1 MVPRMVHR
9 MPTAVRRAAAV
20 LLAALIAFAAPAAGQ
35 TRSITLIRDAETEAL
50 LRAVNAPLFA
60 AAGLDRG
67 LVRTFIIADRSIN
80 AFVTTGNRLAVH
92 TGLITSIESVN
103 ELAGVL
109 AHEVGHISGGHLAR
123 LPEELRYAMIRS
135 VAAMLVGAAAAAA
148 TGQGGAAAAIGMGG
162 QSIAMRELFAFTRTQ
177 ENAADQAAVTFLA
190 RAGWSPAGLLRLM
203 ERLQAQEALLTEKQ
217 DPYLRTHPLT
227 RDRIEFLRERL
238 AESRH
243 AQTPMPPELEEAF
256 RMVRAKL
263 VGFLEPASV
272 PRLYPPS
279 DQSAPARYARAILAF
294 RQGRT
299 DEAVAGLDGLIA
311 ERPASPWLH
320 ELKGQVL
327 FESGR
332 VRESIEPYRRAARLA
347 PGEGLIRAAFG
358 RALLESGDAALLP
371 SAIEE
376 LETATR
382 LDPRSGFTWRTL
394 GIAYARAG
402 DQGRSA
408 LAFAEEAALS
418 GDLRTQREMAARAER
433 ALPPGPARLRAQD
446 LLRAA
451 EVMREERRR

>member
-1 MVPRMVHR
+1 MML
-9 MPTAVRRAAAV
+9 AVSTRARFVAAV
-20 LLAALIAFAAPAAGQ
+20 LFAFTLAFIPQAQAQNRP
-35 TRSITLIRDAETEAL
+35 ITLIRDAETEAL
-50 LRAVNAPLFA
+50 LRAVTGPLFA

-123 LPEELRYAMIRS
+123 LPDELRNAMLRS
-135 VAAMLVGAAAAAA
+135 VAALLAGAAAAAA
-148 TGQGGAAAAIGMGG
+148 TGQPGAAAAVGMAG
-162 QSIAMRELFAFTRTQ
+162 QGVAMRELFAFTRTQ
-177 ENAADQAAVTFLA
+177 ENAADQAAVTYLA

-203 ERLQAQEALLTEKQ
+203 ERLAAQEALLVENQ

-227 RDRIEFLRERL
+227 RDRIEFLRDRL

-243 AQTPMPPELEEAF
+243 AQTPMPPELEDAF

-263 VGFLEPASV
+263 VGFLDGASV
-272 PRLYPPS
+272 PRLYPPT
-279 DQSAPARYARAILAF
+279 DRTAAARYARAILAF

-299 DEAVAGLDGLIA
+299 EEAVAGLDALIA

-320 ELKGQVL
+320 EMKGQVL
-327 FESGR
+327 FEGGR
-332 VRESIEPYRRAARLA
+332 VREAIGPYRQAARLA
-347 PGEGLIRAAFG
+347 PAEGLIRSALG
-358 RALLESGDAALLP
+358 RALLESGDVGLIAA
-371 SAIEE
+371 AIEE

-382 LDPRSGFTWRTL
+382 LDPRSGFTWRSL

-402 DQGRSA
+402 ETGRSS
-408 LAFAEEAALS
+408 LAFAEEAALV
-418 GDLRTQREMAARAER
+418 GDWRTQREMAARAER
-433 ALPPGPARLRAQD
+433 ALPPGPSRLRAQD

>member
-1 MVPRMVHR
+1 M
-9 MPTAVRRAAAV
+9 AV
-20 LLAALIAFAAPAAGQ
+20 LVSALVAFAAPAAAQ
-35 TRSITLIRDAETEAL
+35 NRPLTLIRDAETEAL

-92 TGLITSIESVN
+92 TGLITAIESVD

-109 AHEVGHISGGHLAR
+109 AHEVGHIAGGHLAR
-123 LPEELRYAMIRS
+123 LPEELRNAMIRS
-135 VAAMLVGAAAAAA
+135 VAAMLAGAAAAAA
-148 TGQGGAAAAIGMGG
+148 TGQGGAAAAIGIGG

-177 ENAADQAAVTFLA
+177 ENAADLAAVTFLD
-190 RAGWSPAGLLRLM
+190 RLGWSPAGLLRLL
-203 ERLQAQEALLTEKQ
+203 ERLQAQEALLTENQ

-227 RDRIEFLRERL
+227 RDRIEFLRQRV

-243 AQTPMPPELEEAF
+243 AHTPIAPELEESF

-272 PRLYPPS
+272 PRLYPGS

-299 DEAVAGLDGLIA
+299 DEAVAGLERLIA

-320 ELKGQVL
+320 EMKGQVL

-332 VRESIEPYRRAARLA
+332 VRDSIEPYRRAARLA
-347 PGEGLIRAAFG
+347 PSEALIRAAFG
-358 RALLESGDAALLP
+358 RALMESGEPALL
-371 SAIEE
+371 SAAIEE

-382 LDPRSGFTWRTL
+382 LDPRTAFTWRNL

-408 LAFAEEAALS
+408 LAFAEEAALA